1 MTTKISFTILDEIA
15 EQMNYQAPDIFL
27 DVFGNVQLRKN
38 GDLFDTKVV
47 GQWWRE

>member
-15 EQMNYQAPDIFL
+15 EQMNRQTPDIYL
-27 DVFGNVQLRKN
+27 DVFGGVRLRQDRDNVL
-38 GDLFDTKVV
+38 V

>member
-15 EQMNYQAPDIFL
+15 EQMNRQTPDLYF
-27 DVFGNVQLRKN
+27 DVFGKVVLRKS

>member
-15 EQMNYQAPDIFL
+15 EQMNRRTPDIYL
-27 DVFGNVQLRKN
+27 DVFGKVQLRKN
-38 GDLFDTKVV
+38 GDPFDIEMV